1 MEEAWN
7 GYREQTKS
15 SEQADMALS
24 LGLNEIYDMTMLGD
38 EDTLTRLRKEFAKP
52 DDQLVTFCLVT
63 MRQLSHWHRVFG
75 EAALEIVQSLQP
87 GVLKNF
93 PEKPGSRIHDTMQ
106 ERAQDA
112 REREGK
118 VGVGPR
124 NAGLATAQQVEQF
137 LNGLP
142 IQNADIIDFSLENDC
157 YPLVDAI
164 LWAPEVTIITSPAV
178 VLRGYGEAGN
188 TFHGHHNFQVFAI
201 ANNFTSFF
209 IVLCRLVMIQ
219 RTR

>member
-1 MEEAWN
+1 
-7 GYREQTKS
+7 
-15 SEQADMALS
+15 
-24 LGLNEIYDMTMLGD
+24 
-38 EDTLTRLRKEFAKP
+38 
-52 DDQLVTFCLVT
+52 
-63 MRQLSHWHRVFG
+63 
-75 EAALEIVQSLQP
+75 
-87 GVLKNF
+87 
-93 PEKPGSRIHDTMQ
+93 
-106 ERAQDA
+106 
-112 REREGK
+112 
-118 VGVGPR
+118 VGPR